1 MSALVERLER
11 QAEKLP
17 PRDRER
23 LAQRLLDG
31 LRAEPL
37 TEVEE
42 AWVREAERRYR
53 LWKRDPSRAQ
63 PAAAALAEIRK
74 ELSR

>member
-1 MSALVERLER
+1 MSALVEKLER

-17 PRDRER
+17 PADRER
-23 LAQRLLDG
+23 LAQRLLRG

-37 TEVEE
+37 TEAEE

-53 LWKRDPSRAQ
+53 AWKRDRSRAR
-63 PAAAALAEIRK
+63 PAAKALAEIRK